1 MITSFIEMLEL
12 PNFGHLNA
20 TTILFESRDKI
31 LLMTSLAEVMT
42 SQPLFL
48 NTFILRRPRI
58 ANLMTSSKLQPYL
71 LKQPLKIQK
80 KLKELEA
87 VY

>member
-12 PNFGHLNA
+12 PNFGHLTA

-31 LLMTSLAEVMT
+31 LLVTSLAEVMT